1 MRKLLLIVDDW
12 EALEVYESRFT
23 PHFEVHGA
31 PFGSEG
37 VRVAQ
42 ELKPDL
48 ILLDLVF
55 EDMSPDEGVLALQ
68 SHSLTKEIPLVVIHD
83 SPLNLSDG
91 KLLAG
96 VRAVARPYDFAELL
110 RLMKG

>member
-12 EALEVYESRFT
+12 EALEVYEGRFT
-23 PHFEVHGA
+23 SHFEVHGA
-31 PFGSEG
+31 PFGNEG

-42 ELKPDL
+42 ELMPDL

-55 EDMSPDEGVLALQ
+55 EDMSPEEGVQALKSNPVTQ
-68 SHSLTKEIPLVVIHD
+68 DIPIVVILD
-83 SPLNLSDG
+83 TPLENIPP
-91 KLLAG
+91 G
-96 VRAVARPYDFAELL
+96 VRAVARPYDFSELL